1 MAGNSKFPDPKTS
14 WKGKFMKEECS
25 TSEIIQPPCL
35 CTLGAASARIAA
47 EQWKMCF
54 FCQMMAWHWKVLLH
68 NCGKNDAF
76 TAPKRAKGRLTT
88 IILQPYIF
96 VRASVNGLLST
107 RKDPFLCIEFQRLWN
122 YKLFWFSKSPILPE
136 KAKKEVLRCKPRNL
150 IFAIFFQNQK

>member
-1 MAGNSKFPDPKTS
+1 MPNCWLIKFKLLALLRKQTRVVESLSFLFKYSFITYWQKTLDSIHFNFVECLKDLHELEVTGQCALSDPNTV

-25 TSEIIQPPCL
+25 TSKMISPPCL

-76 TAPKRAKGRLTT
+76 TAPKRTFDNHHSTT
-88 IILQPYIF
+88 IYF
-96 VRASVNGLLST
+96 CS
-107 RKDPFLCIEFQRLWN
+107 
-122 YKLFWFSKSPILPE
+122 
-136 KAKKEVLRCKPRNL
+136 CKC
-150 IFAIFFQNQK
+150 